1 MAARHIRQVRGRYTA
16 RRHALA
22 WLGHTV
28 FFALPWLRWRGASI
42 LALPGVAWLLALAIV
57 VALIAAAGAVV
68 GRLWCGYAC
77 PHTAYA
83 ALFLSIERRIEG
95 NRSTRIRR
103 AAAPLAL
110 PNLCRKI
117 FKHGA
122 WLMVALLSGFTLAAY
137 RMPAPELLRLL
148 LHGGAPAVAVVTLC
162 AYAAMAYVHGGL
174 QREFLC
180 RYLCPL
186 APMQRAMLNRCTLVV
201 GYDATRGEPRGLQN
215 AKQRAKR
222 GVAAP
227 LGDCLDCT
235 LCLQVCPTGDD
246 IRAGWRGDCLGCGAC
261 IDACD
266 AVMDKRGL
274 RRGLIRYARLDQSGQ
289 S

>member
-186 APMQRAMLNRCTLVV
+186 APMQRA
-201 GYDATRGEPRGLQN
+201 
-215 AKQRAKR
+215 KR